1 MNRIITY
8 FGLHSHINPKTTE
21 IDHLTSF
28 RTGMQKK
35 RQELSGL
42 EKRTSFILKTFSRIN
57 LVNFCFI
64 ILFFVFQA
72 IPETFS
78 VRMINEGEVF
88 DENVTINV
96 VEQTATFNVP
106 SREGAVKANVVH
118 DFRKVNFALSS
129 AIVLFFLFYTDQTHS
144 LRICECEYCV

>member
-28 RTGMQKK
+28 RTGKQKK

-78 VRMINEGEVF
+78 VRMIKEGGVI

-96 VEQTATFNVP
+96 AEQTATFYVP

-118 DFRKVNFALSS
+118 DFRKVNFAFAALY
-129 AIVLFFLFYTDQTHS
+129 IVLFFSFLH
-144 LRICECEYCV
+144 